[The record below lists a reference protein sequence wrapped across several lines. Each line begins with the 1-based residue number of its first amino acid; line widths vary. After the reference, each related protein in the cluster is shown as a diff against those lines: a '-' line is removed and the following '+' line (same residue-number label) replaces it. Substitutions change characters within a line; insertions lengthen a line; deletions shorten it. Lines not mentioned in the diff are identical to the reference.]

1 MSIVSR
7 AQRRGLRAHEGP
19 GLWSLLLPA
28 LLIGLWIVEF
38 SVTAALVFRP
48 RMGQDF
54 STMYCA
60 ALAWL
65 HGASPYFSAAPR
77 LLAARLHLPFI
88 YVADTPAT
96 LLLYVPFTLLA
107 ARNGVLAFAAASCMA
122 ALLAGYLMTAGLA
135 HAVRRTV
142 ALGLLASPALFL
154 TYYTGQS
161 GAFLA
166 LAVAAA
172 LWARLSGRDALA
184 GALVATACAIKP
196 QLGLCVALPLLW
208 GRPRRAWVSA
218 AIGGAAWLAL
228 SVLILTPAGVLPY
241 LARLRWFGGHAVAY
255 DAYDGLGLASLYVS
269 WLPPHLRPLVA
280 LGVTLVLVGAVIT
293 LVWRVRWRPRP
304 RHIVAASVLAT
315 LALPYSHHYDLIAL
329 APAVALAW
337 RAAYKAMARTALCAA
352 TALLVLA
359 PLLSLDAP
367 DTPIRLAPLGLLLV
381 LSSLNA

>member
-1 MSIVSR
+1 MSVVSR
-7 AQRRGLRAHEGP
+7 TQQRGVRAQEGLRVWA
-19 GLWSLLLPA
+19 LLLSA
-28 LLIGLWIVEF
+28 LLIGLWVAEF
-38 SVTAALVFRP
+38 SVTATLVFRP

-65 HGASPYFSAAPR
+65 HGASPYLSEAPR

-96 LLLYVPFTLLA
+96 LLLYVPFTLLT
-107 ARNGVLAFAAASCMA
+107 ARTGVLAFAAASGAA
-122 ALLAGYLMTAGLA
+122 ALLAGYLMTAGLSGRF
-135 HAVRRTV
+135 RRTV

-154 TYYTGQS
+154 TYYTGQT

-166 LAVAAA
+166 LAVGAAV
-172 LWARLSGRDALA
+172 WARLNGWDALA

-208 GRPRRAWVSA
+208 GRPRRAWISA
-218 AIGGAAWLAL
+218 VIGGAAWLAL
-228 SVLILTPAGVLPY
+228 SMLILTPAGVLPY
-241 LARLRWFGGHAVAY
+241 LARLRWFGGHAIAY

-269 WLPPHLRPLVA
+269 WLPAHLRPAVA
-280 LGVTLVLVGAVIT
+280 LGVTLVLLGAVVT

-337 RAAYKAMARTALCAA
+337 REARTNVARGALCAA
-352 TALLVLA
+352 TALLMVA
-359 PLLSLDAP
+359 PLISLYAP
-367 DTPIRLAPLGLLLV
+367 ATPFRLAPLGLLLL
-381 LSSLNA
+381 LSALNA